1 MGHKT
6 SYTKTTGISTIHT
19 VDITNTH
26 VSIKYSSPSQEGQF
40 SVADQTGRVVKKGLF
55 IGTTK
60 VSLEGITPGYYSL
73 VLFNEYDRNIYPLRI
88 D

>member
-6 SYTKTTGISTIHT
+6 SYTKTTEISTT
-19 VDITNTH
+19 PTMEITKTH
-26 VSIKYSSPSQEGQF
+26 ICIECSSPSQEGQF